1 MRIATITA
9 VATFVIDQ
17 VSKYAI
23 VQGLN
28 LIERGVIEVAP
39 PFLVFRMAWN
49 RGINFGLLANDADLV
64 RWILIAVS
72 LAISAWVWIWVRREN
87 PGFWAQL
94 SAGVLVGGA
103 LGNVI
108 DRIVYGAVADFL
120 NMSCCGF
127 ENPYAFNVAD
137 IAIFAGAIG
146 LVIFTGG
153 SDTPQAPKP
162 ARKPRVTK
170 PREKAA
176 DKTPDKR
183 P

>member
-9 VATFVIDQ
+9 LATFALDQ
-17 VSKYAI
+17 VTKLT
-23 VQGLN
+23 VVHGLN
-28 LIERGVIEVAP
+28 LIERGVIEVMP

-64 RWILIAVS
+64 RWGLILIS
-72 LAISAWVWIWVRREN
+72 LAISAWVWVWVRRET
-87 PGFWAQL
+87 PGRWAQI
-94 SAGVLVGGA
+94 SAGLLVGGA

-137 IAIFAGAIG
+137 IAIFAGAAG
-146 LVIFTGG
+146 LVLFTGG
-153 SDTPQAPKP
+153 GKD
-162 ARKPRVTK
+162 KPRAEK
-170 PREKAA
+170 PRR
-176 DKTPDKR
+176 KTP
-183 P
+183 